1 MKNYKF
7 SLESVLKVRK
17 NEEKNVLE
25 TFVGAQNRLIAEE
38 TQKEK
43 YQEEMDTWLERRVSS
58 RDIQSLMMEN
68 LYKLDLEKKIKKQE
82 ILVEEKRQE
91 LEEVRVKLQA
101 AQKDKKIIE
110 KLKEKNLEDYKTELS
125 KKNQKEIDE
134 FAVLRYKPD
143 LGVQ

>member
-1 MKNYKF
+1 M
-7 SLESVLKVRK
+7 ESVLKIRK

-25 TFVGAQNRLIAEE
+25 TFVGAQNRLIEE
-38 TQKEK
+38 EAQKEK
-43 YQEEMDTWLERRVSS
+43 YQEEMDAWLEKGVSS

-91 LEEVRVKLQA
+91 LEKLRVKLQA

-110 KLKEKNLEDYKTELS
+110 KLKEKNLEDYKNELS